1 MQPHQDVPAKQR
13 HPSPP
18 IMLHTA
24 DVCKTKQTSAL
35 GHLSNALRIQGLF
48 FLCVLLTSEKMRMLL
63 ENHSFLGLD
72 R

>member
-1 MQPHQDVPAKQR
+1 
-13 HPSPP
+13 
-18 IMLHTA
+18 MLHTA